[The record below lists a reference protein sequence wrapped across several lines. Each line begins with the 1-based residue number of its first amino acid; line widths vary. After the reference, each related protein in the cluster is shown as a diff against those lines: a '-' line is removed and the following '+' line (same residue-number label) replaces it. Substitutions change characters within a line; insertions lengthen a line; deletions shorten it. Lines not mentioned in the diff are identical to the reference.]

1 VTVRANGG
9 WPFGW
14 TAWASPLGGWV
25 PPRGAWGRP
34 LGAAVLMSSLLI
46 GCARP
51 ATGRDDSL
59 TGFDRGEYHVL
70 REHAGGFTLGVLY
83 SRHQFHPDTAAVTS
97 ACRQMLTKIARELA
111 EVRDR
116 RIKPIDES
124 RIKLSVRRDSS
135 KNVTSCAVMV
145 PVEFAE

>member
-1 VTVRANGG
+1 MTVRARGR
-9 WPFGW
+9 WPFEW
-14 TAWASPLGGWV
+14 TGGARPLGAWAWPV
-25 PPRGAWGRP
+25 
-34 LGAAVLMSSLLI
+34 GAAVLMSSLLT
-46 GCARP
+46 GCAPP
-51 ATGRDDSL
+51 ATDRDAPL

-97 ACRQMLTKIARELA
+97 ACRQMLTKIAGELA

-124 RIKLSVRRDSS
+124 RVKLSVRRDSS
-135 KNVTSCAVMV
+135 KNITTCAVMV
-145 PVEFAE
+145 PVEFVE